1 MIRAVEGNDEVVPRV
16 NASEYLRTVGKRVLA
31 PYCKLPGA
39 ACAVITGSSA
49 EGLSDFHSDLDMI
62 VYYDAFPPEEAMRA
76 LRATLTA
83 APLQWSLGSY
93 AEEEF
98 IESFRVEGIECQ
110 IVHTTV
116 AQWERQMRET
126 LAGKEPGGPLH
137 KAMSGTLAAIPV
149 HGAERL
155 ERWKA
160 LLRDYPEELRIAM
173 VRQHLKFFALW
184 GVNDRLEIRDSE
196 LWFRQSLLESS
207 FNLIGVCAG
216 LSKRYFSTFQFKR
229 GGRFYETLTVAPR
242 DFARRL
248 EGLWHVPRRQAVR
261 DLRDLVAETV
271 ELVERELPHDADRQ
285 RGVDT
290 SACRTALARND
301 PPWEPA

>member
-1 MIRAVEGNDEVVPRV
+1 VILAAEGNDEVVPRV
-16 NASEYLRTVGKRVLA
+16 NASEYLLDVGMRVLA

-62 VYYDAFPPEEAMRA
+62 VYYDAFPAEEVIRA
-76 LRATLTA
+76 VRGTLTA
-83 APLQWSLGSY
+83 SPLQWSLGSY
-93 AEEEF
+93 AESEF

-110 IVHTTV
+110 FVHTTV

-126 LAGKEPGGPLH
+126 LAGKDPGGPLH
-137 KAMSGTLAAIPV
+137 KAMSGTLAAVPV
-149 HGAERL
+149 MGAERL

-160 LLRDYPEELRIAM
+160 TLREYPEELRVAM

-184 GVNDRLEIRDSE
+184 GVNDRLEVRDSE

-216 LSKRYFSTFQFKR
+216 LSRRYFSTFQFKR
-229 GGRFYETLTVAPR
+229 VGRFYETLTIAPR

-248 EGLWHVPRRQAVR
+248 EGLWHVPRRQAVV
-261 DLRDLVAETV
+261 DLRDLVAETAD
-271 ELVERELPHDADRQ
+271 LVERELPHDRDAQ

-290 SACRTALARND
+290 SACRKSLARND
-301 PPWEPA
+301 LPWEPA